1 MTVNRKTVNRKNA
14 RDRRGLAPCLLLGL
28 LLMPATAL
36 MAGCHGRPR
45 QAASASPR
53 VPPAALAPPLDLAK
67 FQPNEAGEVP
77 ILEYHNLTTGNKV
90 GGYEYPAAEFR
101 RDMEWLYAHG
111 YRPVSLADYVKG
123 RVDVPVGL
131 SPVILT
137 FDDALV
143 GQFSETAPGRV
154 SPDCAVGILEDMHAR
169 HPDWPLRAA
178 FFVLT
183 DQDPKMPKPFTVP
196 HNPALPDQ
204 DGFAQEKMTHLV
216 QDGFEIGDHTLHHH
230 MGMRRMG
237 DSQVEA
243 EFAGGVA
250 GIHRYLP
257 GYDVQTLAL
266 PYGVFPRN
274 KKTLVA
280 GWSGGLR
287 YRHLAALD
295 AGWYP
300 APSPLSKAFKPYR
313 IPRIIPGDDHT
324 KPGSLNTIR
333 YWLAYLKA
341 HPAEK
346 FVSDGDPGTYTV
358 TASAVSGLSEARLR
372 QDGLRLRTYTG
383 ARLTASR
390 GHDPEGAA
398 KR

>member
-1 MTVNRKTVNRKNA
+1 MIVNKEETRRNRA
-14 RDRRGLAPCLLLGL
+14 AASCLLV
-28 LLMPATAL
+28 AL
-36 MAGCHGRPR
+36 AAGVTAGCHGHTR
-45 QAASASPR
+45 QAAAPPR
-53 VPPAALAPPLDLAK
+53 VSPAAPASPLDLTK
-67 FQPNEAGEVP
+67 FQPNEGGQVP
-77 ILEYHNLTTGNKV
+77 ILEYHNLVAGSRV

-111 YRPVSLADYVKG
+111 YRPVSLADSVKG
-123 RVDVPVGL
+123 RIDVPAGG

-143 GQFSETAPGRV
+143 GQFSEIAPGRV

-196 HNPALPDQ
+196 HDASLPGQ

-216 QDGFEIGDHTLHHH
+216 ADGFEIGDHTLHHRL
-230 MGMRRMG
+230 GMRRMG
-237 DSQVEA
+237 DAQVEA

-280 GWSGGLR
+280 GRSGGLS

-300 APSPLSKAFKPYR
+300 APSPLSVAFSRYR
-313 IPRIIPGDDHT
+313 IPRIIPGDEHT

-333 YWLAYLKA
+333 YWLARLEA
-341 HPAEK
+341 HKAEK
-346 FVSDGDPGTYTV
+346 FVSDGDPDTYTV
-358 TASAVSGLSEARLR
+358 TASAASALDGARLR
-372 QDGLRLRTYTG
+372 KDGFGLRTYSGT
-383 ARLTASR
+383 RLTASR
-390 GHDPEGAA
+390 GHSPEEAPG
-398 KR
+398 R

>member
-1 MTVNRKTVNRKNA
+1 MTANKEKIWDNRGR
-14 RDRRGLAPCLLLGL
+14 APFLLL
-28 LLMPATAL
+28 AL
-36 MAGCHGRPR
+36 AAGVTAGCHGHTR
-45 QAASASPR
+45 QAATPPR
-53 VPPAALAPPLDLAK
+53 AAPAAPAPPLDLTRV
-67 FQPNEAGEVP
+67 QPNEGGQVP
-77 ILEYHNLTTGNKV
+77 ILEYHNLTASGKV

-111 YRPVSLADYVKG
+111 YRPVSLADYAKG
-123 RVDVPVGL
+123 RIDVPAGL

-143 GQFSETAPGRV
+143 GQFRETAAGKV

-169 HPDWPLRAA
+169 HPDWPLRAT

-196 HNPALPDQ
+196 HEAALPGQ

-230 MGMRRMG
+230 LGMRRMG
-237 DSQVEA
+237 DAQVEA

-280 GWSGGLR
+280 GQSGGLS

-300 APSPLSKAFKPYR
+300 APSPLSKTFKPYR
-313 IPRIIPGDDHT
+313 IPRIIPGDEHT

-333 YWLAYLKA
+333 YWLAYLET

-346 FVSDGDPGTYTV
+346 FVSDGDPNTYTV
-358 TASAVSGLSEARLR
+358 TASAASGLNEARLHEGGF
-372 QDGLRLRTYTG
+372 QLRTYSG
-383 ARLTASR
+383 ARLTARRVPDSGEAPQR
-390 GHDPEGAA
+390 
-398 KR
+398 